1 MKKDPETVVVGAGIV
16 GICTAL
22 YLQEKGRQVTLIDR
36 MPPGEG
42 TSSGNAG
49 IISVGS
55 VHPEAMPGI
64 WKEIPHMLLQR
75 MAPIALRPAYAPRL
89 LPWFARFLSSSSPA
103 KADQSSAAISALS
116 SRALDYLQPLV
127 DKAGARA
134 LLRQEGTLYINETPS
149 QFAAARLNC
158 SYYQRRD
165 VDYQLVDG
173 SELADLEP
181 NLRSGLAGAVL
192 VPAGAQ
198 TLSPLALSRSLFRLF
213 QQQGGEFLAAE
224 VRGFKLEG
232 KRVTALYTDRD
243 MPSNQMLSSQELS
256 NQVPCRE
263 VFITAGAYSKTLAK
277 QLGSSVPLDTE
288 RGYSVDLPSPGI
300 ELKRPLLFAGR
311 AFAATSMT
319 DGLRLAGTVEFA
331 GLKAAPNYQ
340 RAHNLARQAAY
351 LFPRL
356 NAPEGQNEGIPW
368 MGFRP
373 SVPDTVPVISAS
385 PHFDNAFFGFGHGHL
400 GLTQAAVTG
409 AMLAA
414 LAVGEDCPLAISPF
428 RVDRAW

>member
-165 VDYQLVDG
+165 VDYQLIDG